1 MTKIVLCVL
10 DGWGYRA
17 PAPDNAISCAH
28 TPNWDQLWETSPHS
42 LLNASSGDV
51 GLPEGQMGNSEVGH
65 MSIGSGRI
73 ILQDLPRIH
82 KAVREGT
89 LAHEPAFATFRTKMK
104 ANGGVC
110 HLLGLLS
117 DGGVHSHIS
126 QILESAKILNDDGI
140 PVIFHAFLDGRD
152 TPPQSAMTYL
162 SQVESFCADHPLSS
176 LGTVGGRY
184 YGMDRDNRWERIE
197 KAYHAMVE
205 GDGPPFTQCDALMKT
220 SYADGINDEFVLP
233 HVFEGYTGMKEGDGL
248 FMTNFRSDRARQ
260 ILTAL
265 LDPGFEKF
273 SRTPVKFA
281 ATLGM
286 VEYSETL
293 NAWIPTLFPPQ
304 TPTETLGEVVSHAG
318 LKQLRLAETE
328 KYAHVTFF
336 FNGGREETFPGEDRI
351 LIPSPKVATYD
362 EKPEMSAFEVTDAL
376 TKAISSKAYDLIV
389 VNYANTDMVGH
400 TGDQAAAQ
408 KAVEAIDQCLGKIM
422 EAVKSTGALL
432 AVTADHGNVEAMYDQ
447 AAGHAHTAHT
457 TNPVPF
463 MIFNGPA
470 LSLKDGRLCDIA
482 PTLLDLMKLPTPT
495 AMTGQSLLL

>member
-1 MTKIVLCVL
+1 
-10 DGWGYRA
+10 
-17 PAPDNAISCAH
+17 
-28 TPNWDQLWETSPHS
+28 
-42 LLNASSGDV
+42 
-51 GLPEGQMGNSEVGH
+51 MGNSEVGH

-82 KAVREGT
+82 KAVCEGT
-89 LAHEPAFATFRTKMK
+89 LAQERTFTAFRSKMK
-104 ANGGVC
+104 ASGGAC
-110 HLLGLLS
+110 HLMGLLS

-126 QILESAKILNDDGI
+126 QMLAAAAILDDDDI
-140 PVIFHAFLDGRD
+140 PVVFHAFLDGRD

-162 SQVESFCADHPLSS
+162 SQIEAFCANHPLASF
-176 LGTVGGRY
+176 GTVGGRY

-197 KAYHAMVE
+197 KAYKAMVQ
-205 GDGPPFTQCDALMKT
+205 GDGPSFTQCDDLMKS
-220 SYADGINDEFVLP
+220 SYAEGITDEFVVP
-233 HVFEGYTGMKEGDGL
+233 HVFKRYGGMKEGDGL

-265 LDPGFEKF
+265 LDPGFSKF

-293 NAWIPTLFPPQ
+293 NAWIPALFPPQ
-304 TPTETLGEVVSHAG
+304 TPTETLGEIISNAG

-336 FNGGREETFPGEDRI
+336 FNGGREDTFLGEERI
-351 LIPSPKVATYD
+351 LIPSPQVATYD
-362 EKPEMSAFEVTDAL
+362 EKPEMSAFEVTNAL
-376 TKAISSKAYDLIV
+376 TKAIISNAYDLIV

-400 TGDQAAAQ
+400 TGDQEAAQ

-422 EAVKSTGALL
+422 EAVKASGALL
-432 AVTADHGNVEAMYDQ
+432 AVTADHGNVEAMFDPLTK
-447 AAGHAHTAHT
+447 HAHTAHT

-463 MIFNGPA
+463 IIYNGPA

-482 PTLLDLMKLPTPT
+482 PTLLTLMALPVPQ